1 MVKNPHNP
9 QVVVSGQL
17 IHQNP
22 KEESEKVSL
31 SRCRQS
37 AAIARVHGRRTPNPA
52 AASARIARSSSSP
65 MKAAPLVHASGLLSY
80 MKVCKRFKST
90 AKRCEAQA
98 LSPS

>member
-65 MKAAPLVHASGLLSY
+65 MKEGSAISA
-80 MKVCKRFKST
+80 CKWLAVIHESVQEVQKHCKT
-90 AKRCEAQA
+90 
-98 LSPS
+98 L